1 MHSFNY
7 TTREARGPKQP
18 VATLSACSS
27 LPPLR
32 VWCVT
37 MDPAVDRRI
46 ENDENCNATNA
57 KRAAMRRTLKPSRPK
72 DGRKKFGR
80 RNKRPQSGKPR
91 RRVHFS
97 MDADVNQTRTRP
109 HTAGAKRRHMS
120 PYSSNQGVQTR
131 HPDLQ
136 KYAKYADKSNI
147 PEPVRSVGKN
157 NNTKL
162 TTAPGSNINNVDTQT
177 SSQVSSPRMFR
188 RNGMSVKTAAEAYC
202 LELEKRVKR
211 QISILAH
218 TRKEVKTVKLQLKT
232 CKDKNRKMM
241 RRSAFTI
248 AELKKRLQVATKRP
262 SPHLVRMRK
271 ERDTV
276 LIELKRLGLL
286 NEKLKAEKQQMEKD
300 FEIERE
306 YFREEI
312 EKLSRANISAQ
323 HKHVMGNTKVDETR
337 DTSSVAKEKI
347 PASPNQW
354 KAFQATEV

>member
-1 MHSFNY
+1 MRSKHPRRHYRSLHCF
-7 TTREARGPKQP
+7 RP
-18 VATLSACSS
+18 VC
-27 LPPLR
+27 
-32 VWCVT
+32 VWRWT
-37 MDPAVDRRI
+37 MDSALVDRRV
-46 ENDENCNATNA
+46 ENDENCNDVNA
-57 KRAAMRRTLKPSRPK
+57 KRTNMRRTLKPSRPK
-72 DGRKKFGR
+72 DGRKRFGR

-91 RRVHFS
+91 RRVRFS
-97 MDADVNQTRTRP
+97 MDADAKQTRPRP
-109 HTAGAKRRHMS
+109 HTAGAKRRHIS
-120 PYSSNQGVQTR
+120 PYSSNQGVQNI

-136 KYAKYADKSNI
+136 KYAKYAEQSTI
-147 PEPVRSVGKN
+147 PKPVRSLAA
-157 NNTKL
+157 NTSNKL
-162 TTAPGSNINNVDTQT
+162 ATAPETSTNNGDSQISNQMP
-177 SSQVSSPRMFR
+177 SPRMFR
-188 RNGMSVKTAAEAYC
+188 RNGMSAKNAAEAYC

-218 TRKEVKTVKLQLKT
+218 TRKEVKTAKLQLKA

-241 RRSAFTI
+241 RRSASTI
-248 AELKKRLQVATKRP
+248 AELKKRLQVAEKRP

-312 EKLSRANISAQ
+312 EKLRQASMISTQSEHAS
-323 HKHVMGNTKVDETR
+323 KYSKVDETR
-337 DTSSVAKEKI
+337 QSSSVATKNF

-354 KAFQATEV
+354 KMFQAHSSN